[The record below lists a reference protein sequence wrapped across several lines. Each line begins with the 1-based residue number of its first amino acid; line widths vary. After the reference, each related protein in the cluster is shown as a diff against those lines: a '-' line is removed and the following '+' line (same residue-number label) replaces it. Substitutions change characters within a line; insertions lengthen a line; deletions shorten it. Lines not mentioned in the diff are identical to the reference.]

1 MAGNHLFINGKI
13 FTSDPQNPW
22 AEAML
27 VRGGQILWA
36 GRREDMPYAEGTVTD
51 FRGRT
56 VIPGFVDA
64 HMHPVMLADSRKQ
77 IVIMPPLIR
86 SLHDLAQAI
95 RRRRREQ
102 GPGLWIEGWGYDE
115 QALKEKRPPSRYDL
129 DAGCSDAPVS
139 ITRTCAHICCVN
151 SMALRL
157 AGIDRNTPD
166 PPGGEIERDENGE
179 PTGILRENAR
189 NLITP
194 FIPAVSRENQVENLL
209 ELGELLASQG
219 ITAICDMGSLDGSDS
234 MPVYEEAVRRG
245 FGQRIGIYYMWDF
258 YAEHPE
264 DLHGLEGRTDRRG
277 QIFTAGLKLI
287 GDGSVSGRT
296 AWMDR
301 PYQNSADDCGFPVCS
316 DAQLESAIAFCRSHG
331 CQLSVHA
338 MGTRAITRV
347 VDRAAK
353 ERAWTEA
360 GIPYVRV
367 EHVTLPT
374 EESMKRA
381 AEHGI
386 AFVTQP
392 IFPYAESASYLY
404 NLGAERFGECY
415 PIKRML
421 ENKVPLAFS
430 TDAPATFWPVPSDP
444 FPGLKAAVTRRAADS
459 TDFGAD
465 QSVDIGTA
473 VVLYTRGAAQAA
485 GFAGSG
491 MLRKGYRAD
500 FAVLNGDIF
509 TIHPENID
517 RIQVMETYIGG
528 AQVYRRQEG

>member
-1 MAGNHLFINGKI
+1 MPKQRIFVNGRI
-13 FTSDPQNPW
+13 FTSNRSHPY
-22 AEAML
+22 AEAMIVENGDISWIGAQRDL
-27 VRGGQILWA
+27 PSLSCPA
-36 GRREDMPYAEGTVTD
+36 TDLKGRRI
-51 FRGRT
+51 
-56 VIPGFVDA
+56 IPGFADV
-64 HMHPVMLADSRKQ
+64 HMHPVLLADCRKK
-77 IVIMPPLIR
+77 ITVMPPDIC
-86 SLHDLAQAI
+86 SISDLTEAI
-95 RRRRREQ
+95 RERRAQQE
-102 GPGLWIEGWGYDE
+102 PGEWIQGWGYDE

-194 FIPAVSRENQVENLL
+194 FIPAVSRKNQVENLL

-353 ERAWTEA
+353 ERAWTEE

-430 TDAPATFWPVPSDP
+430 TDAPATFWPVPSP
-444 FPGLKAAVTRRAADS
+444 CRS
-459 TDFGAD
+459 
-465 QSVDIGTA
+465 
-473 VVLYTRGAAQAA
+473 
-485 GFAGSG
+485 
-491 MLRKGYRAD
+491 
-500 FAVLNGDIF
+500 
-509 TIHPENID
+509 
-517 RIQVMETYIGG
+517 
-528 AQVYRRQEG
+528 

>member
-194 FIPAVSRENQVENLL
+194 FIPAVSRKNQVENLL

-245 FGQRIGIYYMWDF
+245 VGQRIGIYYMWDF

-353 ERAWTEA
+353 ERAWTEE

-430 TDAPATFWPVPSDP
+430 TDAPATFWPVSSDP

>member
-13 FTSDPQNPW
+13 FTSDPQNSW

-179 PTGILRENAR
+179 PTGILRGNAR

-194 FIPAVSRENQVENLL
+194 FIPAVSRKNQVENLL

-245 FGQRIGIYYMWDF
+245 VGQRIGIYYMWDF

-316 DAQLESAIAFCRSHG
+316 DA
-331 CQLSVHA
+331 
-338 MGTRAITRV
+338 
-347 VDRAAK
+347 
-353 ERAWTEA
+353 
-360 GIPYVRV
+360 
-367 EHVTLPT
+367 
-374 EESMKRA
+374 
-381 AEHGI
+381 
-386 AFVTQP
+386 
-392 IFPYAESASYLY
+392 
-404 NLGAERFGECY
+404 
-415 PIKRML
+415 
-421 ENKVPLAFS
+421 
-430 TDAPATFWPVPSDP
+430 
-444 FPGLKAAVTRRAADS
+444 
-459 TDFGAD
+459 
-465 QSVDIGTA
+465 
-473 VVLYTRGAAQAA
+473 
-485 GFAGSG
+485 
-491 MLRKGYRAD
+491 
-500 FAVLNGDIF
+500 
-509 TIHPENID
+509 
-517 RIQVMETYIGG
+517 
-528 AQVYRRQEG
+528 